1 MGAVSSKALSVVRA
15 SSRTRAT
22 LRSSQAEYHDVNVSS
37 APRVPIGM
45 LWNVEGNGVQ
55 DTLHTASKKFIAT
68 TPLPFPKFHDG
79 TGPQVW
85 RDGGGLGDMM
95 HPRTRSG
102 GTPFLPTSWS
112 NARDD
117 RYCKLKLSHC

>member
-1 MGAVSSKALSVVRA
+1 MGAVSTKVLSAVRA

-22 LRSSQAEYHDVNVSS
+22 LRSSQAEYHDINVSS

-45 LWNVEGNGVQ
+45 LWNVEGNGMQ
-55 DTLHTASKKFIAT
+55 DTLHTAGDKFFAT
-68 TPLPFPKFHDG
+68 APLPFHKFNDG

-95 HPRTRSG
+95 HP
-102 GTPFLPTSWS
+102 PDPKW
-112 NARDD
+112 RDAFST
-117 RYCKLKLSHC
+117 Y